1 MSSYPNSRETCAY
14 IQGKVVNIV
23 PTNDPNYNDKYDSIY
38 NHGYGEPAGTL
49 GINCR
54 HKLFPFTSGVNV
66 NNMTQYNPKEAIRNG
81 NLRQKQRYYERS
93 IRDAKKRLKIAEEL
107 EDEQMITR
115 TKTLISARQK
125 KLREY
130 IKETNK
136 LYGKNHDILIR
147 DYDREQITYKK
158 KKLDQSNKTESQ
170 KHVEAKIKSGQ
181 WGTKIN
187 PEKQAPHME
196 STKLEGK
203 SYLYDSEDPQELL
216 DKYAGKGHI
225 NKNKKGL
232 WDNGEV
238 IEVDHIV
245 GVDYNSGMKT
255 RWIKIHHSKKRTHIV
270 PIKPKDGDD
279 NNAR

>member
-1 MSSYPNSRETCAY
+1 M
-14 IQGKVVNIV
+14 
-23 PTNDPNYNDKYDSIY
+23 
-38 NHGYGEPAGTL
+38 
-49 GINCR
+49 
-54 HKLFPFTSGVNV
+54 
-66 NNMTQYNPKEAIRNG
+66 
-81 NLRQKQRYYERS
+81 
-93 IRDAKKRLKIAEEL
+93 
-107 EDEQMITR
+107 
-115 TKTLISARQK
+115 
-125 KLREY
+125 
-130 IKETNK
+130 
-136 LYGKNHDILIR
+136 HDILIR

-158 KKLDQSNKTESQ
+158 KKLDQSDKTESQ

-203 SYLYDSEDPQELL
+203 SYLYDNKDTQELL

-232 WDNGEV
+232 WDNREV
-238 IEVDHIV
+238 VEVDHIV

>member
-1 MSSYPNSRETCAY
+1 
-14 IQGKVVNIV
+14 VVNIV
-23 PTNDPNYNDKYDSIY
+23 PTDDPNYNDKYDSIY

-54 HKLFPFTSGVNV
+54 HKLFPFTPGVNV

-125 KLREY
+125 KLRKY

-136 LYGKNHDILIR
+136 LYGSKHDILTR
-147 DYDREQITYKK
+147 DYDREQITYRK

-203 SYLYDSEDPQELL
+203 SYLYDSEDPQKLL
-216 DKYAGKGHI
+216 DKYAGKGKL
-225 NKNKKGL
+225 NKNK
-232 WDNGEV
+232 NGFGNKETV
-238 IEVDHIV
+238 HVDHIV
-245 GVDYNSGMKT
+245 GVDYNSGKET
-255 RWIKIHHSKKRTHIV
+255 DWIKIHYSKKRIHIV
-270 PIKPKDGDD
+270 PIKHDVEHEE
-279 NNAR
+279 